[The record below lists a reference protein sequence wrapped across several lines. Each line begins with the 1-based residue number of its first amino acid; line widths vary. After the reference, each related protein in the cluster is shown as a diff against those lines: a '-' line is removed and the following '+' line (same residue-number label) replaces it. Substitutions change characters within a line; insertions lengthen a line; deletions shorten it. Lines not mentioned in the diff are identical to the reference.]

1 MKMTKRDNMSKE
13 ILAKLE
19 KMTEKIYDIDKKVD
33 VMDNKITNMNEVR
46 ETFEKETKEK
56 IKCNETEIKGLKEFT
71 AKAGT
76 YITILIIVVTTI
88 VTAVVGKVLELIG
101 LK

>member
-1 MKMTKRDNMSKE
+1 MTKSDIMSKE

-19 KMTEKIYDIDKKVD
+19 KMSEKLYDIDKKVGI
-33 VMDNKITNMNEVR
+33 MDNKITNMNEVR

-56 IKCNETEIKGLKEFT
+56 IKCNETEIKTLKEFG

>member
-1 MKMTKRDNMSKE
+1 MTKRDKMSKE

-76 YITILIIVVTTI
+76 YITILIIVVTTV